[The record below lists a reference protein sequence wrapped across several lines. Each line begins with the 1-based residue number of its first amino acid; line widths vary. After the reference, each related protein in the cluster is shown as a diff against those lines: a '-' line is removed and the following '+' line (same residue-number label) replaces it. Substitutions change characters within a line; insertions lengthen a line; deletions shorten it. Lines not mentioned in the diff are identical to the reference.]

1 MTAGQIKAEI
11 GKLKN
16 KLNTQEELNRE
27 LFRRVEM
34 LTEDVRT
41 LTTALIKQETMK

>member
-1 MTAGQIKAEI
+1 MTDGQMKAEI

-16 KLNTQEELNRE
+16 KLDTQEQLNRE

-41 LTTALIKQETMK
+41 LTTAIVKQANEG

>member
-1 MTAGQIKAEI
+1 MTDGQMKAEI

-16 KLNTQEELNRE
+16 RLDAQEQLTRE

-41 LTTALIKQETMK
+41 LTTAIVNKELKQ